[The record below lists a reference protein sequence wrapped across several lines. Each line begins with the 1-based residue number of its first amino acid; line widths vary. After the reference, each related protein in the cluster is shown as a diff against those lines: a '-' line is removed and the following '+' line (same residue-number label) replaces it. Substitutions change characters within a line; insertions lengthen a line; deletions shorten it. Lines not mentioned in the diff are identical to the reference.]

1 MSVMNQMQRIVDQM
15 EVKTISERSH
25 EDSSSMPSSKVDT
38 PQQHNHYHSISTNQ
52 NQDSNR
58 GSNVM
63 DYQIG
68 GFGDN
73 NQPKKQI

>member
-1 MSVMNQMQRIVDQM
+1 MQRIVDQM

-38 PQQHNHYHSISTNQ
+38 PQQHNHYQSISTNHNQ
-52 NQDSNR
+52 NSHR
-58 GSNVM
+58 GTNNNVM

-73 NQPKKQI
+73 SQPKKQI